1 MRVSQFNAVP
11 LAMATTLGLLLLM
24 ASLINTEFETPPSTS
39 NTKSVSVIMPKMKV
53 DTILPQAPEKPLPP
67 VKAPPE
73 PVDAVNTKRLDGPVI
88 TEVPPPGP
96 GTGPVISRGG
106 LIEGDF
112 MPLVQVAPEY
122 PRAAANRGIEGFAT
136 VEFTVTT
143 TGSTRNVV
151 VIDAIKKD
159 GTPTSIFDRAAV
171 QAAERFK
178 YQPRV
183 EDGIAIEVHGVKNR
197 FVFELA
203 D

>member
-1 MRVSQFNAVP
+1 MRVSQLNAVP

-24 ASLINTEFETPPSTS
+24 ASLINTEFEAPPSTPS
-39 NTKSVSVIMPKMKV
+39 TKSVSVIMPEMII
-53 DTILPQAPEKPLPP
+53 DTILPRVPKKPLAPA
-67 VKAPPE
+67 KAPPQ
-73 PVDAVNTKRLDGPVI
+73 PVDAVKTERVDGPVL
-88 TEVPPPGP
+88 TEIPRPGREA
-96 GTGPVISRGG
+96 GPVIRSGG

-122 PRAAANRGIEGFAT
+122 PRAAANLGIEGFAT
-136 VEFTVTT
+136 VEFTVTA

-183 EDGIAIEVHGVKNR
+183 EDGVAIEVHGVKNR

>member
-1 MRVSQFNAVP
+1 MRVSQLNAVP

-24 ASLINTEFETPPSTS
+24 TSLINTEFEVLPSKPSTKPV
-39 NTKSVSVIMPKMKV
+39 TVIMPEMEV
-53 DTILPQAPEKPLPP
+53 TTIPTLAPEKPLPP
-67 VKAPPE
+67 TEAPPKL
-73 PVDAVNTKRLDGPVI
+73 VDPIKTEVIDGPVI
-88 TEVPPPGP
+88 MEVPRPGP
-96 GTGPVISRGG
+96 GAGPVIGGG

-122 PRAAANRGIEGFAT
+122 PRAAANRGIEGFVT

-151 VIDAIKKD
+151 VVDAVKKD

-171 QAAERFK
+171 QAAEKFK

-183 EDGIAIEVHGVKNR
+183 EDGAAIEVHGVRNR

>member
-1 MRVSQFNAVP
+1 MRVSQLNAVP

-24 ASLINTEFETPPSTS
+24 ASLINSEFEVLPSKPTTEPVSAVMPEMKPTTIPP
-39 NTKSVSVIMPKMKV
+39 
-53 DTILPQAPEKPLPP
+53 LAPEKPLPP
-67 VKAPPE
+67 LKAPPKL
-73 PVDAVNTKRLDGPVI
+73 VDAVKTKVIDGSVI
-88 TEVPPPGP
+88 MEVPRPGP
-96 GTGPVISRGG
+96 LIGGGG

-122 PRAAANRGIEGFAT
+122 PRAAANRGIEGFVT

-151 VIDAIKKD
+151 VVDAVKKD
-159 GTPTSIFDRAAV
+159 GTPTSVFDRAAI
-171 QAAERFK
+171 QAAEKFK

-183 EDGIAIEVHGVKNR
+183 EGGAAIEVHGVRNR